1 MSPAGLVLYFW
12 DDPIPITNVWF
23 VVLPE
28 ENKVGGGQP
37 ITIYECQ
44 MRYIS
49 DLLKEKMKSNY
60 EIIK

>member
-1 MSPAGLVLYFW
+1 MILYSYSYN
-12 DDPIPITNVWF
+12 DNVWF
-23 VVLPE
+23 VVIPE
-28 ENKVGGGQP
+28 ENKVGGDQP
-37 ITIYECQ
+37 IKIYECQ